1 MAALG
6 FAPEPVRGIGV
17 LRLHGGGLRSILAT
31 PATEPLVVGSCLVG
45 SAARGADPTTERGRG
60 RVAMP
65 AQARALQAAGRAVEL
80 IAVDRPESLSA
91 SATGLHRSGSSSLRV
106 NRGEKF
112 LCGGFRCRL
121 VSKKPCIWD
130 NSSHALDSTAPPF
143 SDLRRC
149 MPVVV
154 QQPPGPPPSPPL
166 VMPSATH
173 FMSYQEP
180 DTFNDVVL
188 DFLAGL

>member
-112 LCGGFRCRL
+112 LCGGSGAGSYLKNPAYGTILAMHSTRPLHLSATSDVACRWSCSNRL
-121 VSKKPCIWD
+121 GHHPLHP
-130 NSSHALDSTAPPF
+130 SSCL
-143 SDLRRC
+143 LRRT
-149 MPVVV
+149 
-154 QQPPGPPPSPPL
+154 S
-166 VMPSATH
+166 
-173 FMSYQEP
+173 
-180 DTFNDVVL
+180 
-188 DFLAGL
+188 